1 MTKKI
6 NRIDFSSEEIRTKYI
21 KEVIGFFQK
30 ERNELIGIIAAGE
43 ILDFFLNTAGE
54 EVYKMAIGD
63 AKKLLKER
71 MEDLEINLDIL
82 SPK

>member
-1 MTKKI
+1 M
-6 NRIDFSSEEIRTKYI
+6 DFDSEEKRAKYV
-21 KEVIGFFQK
+21 KEVMGFFQK
-30 ERNELIGIIAAGE
+30 ERDEEIGFIAAGE
-43 ILDFFLNTAGE
+43 ILDFFLNTIGE
-54 EVYKMAIGD
+54 EIYKMAIGD

>member
-43 ILDFFLNTAGE
+43 ILDFFLNTAGK